1 MGVTK
6 EYFLKLQEEE
16 YNRLSVAE
24 KIRLNHLGLVTK
36 QVPNEED
43 LKDENVK
50 KLNKN
55 IASAYE
61 EREKYLFKKRNK

>member
-1 MGVTK
+1 MGATK

-16 YNRLSVAE
+16 YNRLSVVE
-24 KIRLNHLGLVTK
+24 KIRLNTLGLVTK

-50 KLNKN
+50 KFNKN

>member
-1 MGVTK
+1 MGATK

-24 KIRLNHLGLVTK
+24 KIRLNTLGLVTK

-43 LKDENVK
+43 LQDENVK
-50 KLNKN
+50 KFNKN
-55 IASAYE
+55 IALAYE

>member
-1 MGVTK
+1 MGATK

-24 KIRLNHLGLVTK
+24 KIRLNTLGLVTK

>member
-1 MGVTK
+1 MGATK
-6 EYFLKLQEEE
+6 EYFLKLQEED
-16 YNRLSVAE
+16 YNSLSAVE
-24 KIRLNHLGLVTK
+24 KIRLNQLGLVTK

-50 KLNKN
+50 KFNKN